1 MNTAVKNT
9 IETAKII
16 DFRVRIPITL
26 CPDIQLPQET
36 LGQYNAVLDVTHKS
50 KISRTLED
58 LMADLD
64 NNGVDHAVMHAEN
77 EIGDVADALNRTVAD
92 IVEKHPERFTG
103 IGTVSLEGFSIKK
116 ALRQVE
122 DCAEMGLIGIS
133 MEPAFFGMHLDEK
146 ILYPVYAKAME
157 KNLLVALH
165 TGINYTSN
173 QPMKGENPILL
184 DEIACDFPDLTI
196 VASYAGWP
204 WIPEM
209 VAVARIHPN
218 VLMEF
223 GGIAPKYLGAAGSG
237 WEMMYRFMNSVL
249 SKQVLYG
256 TDWPSMDHQRTL
268 AEWQDLGLK
277 PHVLGSVLA
286 GNAKA
291 VIAKHQEQI

>member
-1 MNTAVKNT
+1 
-9 IETAKII
+9 
-16 DFRVRIPITL
+16 
-26 CPDIQLPQET
+26 
-36 LGQYNAVLDVTHKS
+36 
-50 KISRTLED
+50 
-58 LMADLD
+58 
-64 NNGVDHAVMHAEN
+64 
-77 EIGDVADALNRTVAD
+77 
-92 IVEKHPERFTG
+92 
-103 IGTVSLEGFSIKK
+103 
-116 ALRQVE
+116 
-122 DCAEMGLIGIS
+122 
-133 MEPAFFGMHLDEK
+133 
-146 ILYPVYAKAME
+146 VYAKAME

-196 VASYAGWP
+196 VASHAGWP

-209 VAVARIHPN
+209 VAVARKHPN

-268 AEWQDLGLK
+268 AEWRDLGLK
-277 PHVLGSVLA
+277 PHVLDSVLA

-291 VIAKHQEQI
+291 VIARHQA